1 MCVFFHLFGDTAN
14 LVLEILNIDIYV
26 AEYLIYWIP
35 PWKIYSPEGLGFLS
49 VRYLD
54 NSRCKHYP
62 ESLGKTQLSPRVL
75 QNMLQ
80 AYKAGTASGY
90 DVLSKALE
98 TGKYVECSWVTG
110 NSWLNLPCWN
120 SSLWLRGAQAFWT
133 LPSLQSQ
140 AALLWAVQGVVWN
153 PSRLSHT
160 LLFILQEN
168 QGFVVCR
175 QDSIDSGKGWKP
187 IWGSTGGRK
196 GKVGLSWQI
205 PSANPSWDMQTA
217 LGRGDGAP
225 QSHAFFFPPIGSFP
239 KALKHSA
246 VKLFPQ

>member
-1 MCVFFHLFGDTAN
+1 MCAFFHLFNEIPD
-14 LVLEILNIDIYV
+14 LVLEFVNIDTYIV
-26 AEYLIYWIP
+26 EYLIYWIP
-35 PWKIYSPEGLGFLS
+35 PQKIYSPEGLGFLS

-62 ESLGKTQLSPRVL
+62 ESRGGTQLSSRVL

-80 AYKAGTASGY
+80 AYKAGTASRC

-98 TGKYVECSWVTG
+98 TGKYVEWNWVTG
-110 NSWLNLPCWN
+110 NSWLNWPCWN
-120 SSLWLRGAQAFWT
+120 WPVGSPGILNGAISSATSCSALSCSGSSLELIQSLTYPSAYLTGASRLRG
-133 LPSLQSQ
+133 
-140 AALLWAVQGVVWN
+140 VQ
-153 PSRLSHT
+153 T
-160 LLFILQEN
+160 E
-168 QGFVVCR
+168 
-175 QDSIDSGKGWKP
+175 DSTDSGKGCKP

-205 PSANPSWDMQTA
+205 PTAIPSRGRQTA
-217 LGRGDGAP
+217 LGRGDWAP
-225 QSHAFFFPPIGSFP
+225 QRHAFFPIPVGSFP